1 MRAFLISMAAMVV
14 IAVIS
19 IFVLDG
25 LQESSAIAYSTVG
38 VRL

>member
-14 IAVIS
+14 IAVVS
-19 IFVLDG
+19 VFVLNSV
-25 LQESSAIAYSTVG
+25 QESSAIAYSTVA